1 MERENRERRHSQ
13 LALWCDVSY
22 LFTTSAVQELNLAE
36 SWPLFE
42 AEWLNL
48 LADIDDDTMTEDE
61 VNSYELKLQ
70 QAKERFGF
78 DVVEFLRIDNSAM
91 LFPNNIIS
99 HPSKRLI
106 SIKNQSTCIKKCEE
120 TSFDGDLQTLVDG
133 MLKLLKNV
141 QLRSITLDAL
151 PRCD

>member
-22 LFTTSAVQELNLAE
+22 LFKTYAVKELNLAE

-48 LADIDDDTMTEDE
+48 IADIEDDTMTEE
-61 VNSYELKLQ
+61 EISSYELKLQ

-91 LFPNNIIS
+91 ILPNNMIS

-106 SIKNQSTCIKKCEE
+106 SIKTQSTCIKKCEE
-120 TSFDGDLQTLVDG
+120 TSLDEDLQTFVDG
-133 MLKLLKNV
+133 MLKL
-141 QLRSITLDAL
+141 
-151 PRCD
+151 